1 MQSIEVLLEM
11 SENVYWYQYKQLN
24 PYQPPDYAWS
34 KRNNLRKVQKAKR
47 KTKYV
52 REETKCGSNI
62 IKPVYAKHRGSLGN
76 VRKCVLVNPV
86 RTKELTN
93 ICVPGKDENVRL
105 SPPRLMSLE
114 EAIGYV
120 ASDELIEVHPYT
132 FSNENIFLHFNFHED
147 AYAQF
152 DYWIK
157 AIGVDGL
164 FTDFTGSLHRHQEWT
179 TSVLGKDDKN
189 SITLLHKIALL
200 ITSQE
205 GVI

>member
-1 MQSIEVLLEM
+1 MWDRIHASGFLKYCMQSIEVLLEM

-120 ASDELIEVHPYT
+120 ASDELIEVT
-132 FSNENIFLHFNFHED
+132 
-147 AYAQF
+147 Q
-152 DYWIK
+152 K
-157 AIGVDGL
+157 AVRLRKWYLDVNKRKMMRCRL
-164 FTDFTGSLHRHQEWT
+164 KE
-179 TSVLGKDDKN
+179 
-189 SITLLHKIALL
+189 
-200 ITSQE
+200 
-205 GVI
+205 